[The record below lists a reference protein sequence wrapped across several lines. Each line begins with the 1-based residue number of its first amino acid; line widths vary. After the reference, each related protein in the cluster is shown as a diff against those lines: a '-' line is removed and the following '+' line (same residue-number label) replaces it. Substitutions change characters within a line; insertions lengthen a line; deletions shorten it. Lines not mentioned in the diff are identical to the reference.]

1 MKEAK
6 AKQAT
11 CCMIPFMQNFGRGR
25 TARMASGRAV
35 VAKDWWCRGG
45 TGDEETAVVTFP
57 GVGHVL
63 CGAVRVDT

>member
-1 MKEAK
+1 
-6 AKQAT
+6 
-11 CCMIPFMQNFGRGR
+11 
-25 TARMASGRAV
+25 MASGRVV